1 MSKVKSFGDQ
11 GLKLN
16 RRWLL
21 QSGVLAC
28 GAAAL
33 PSAAG
38 AQSAST
44 GCATEGWEAPI
55 GEVNPLDDVNPPR
68 PENLKKP
75 GQVDARFPISYRRS
89 VPAACRVMA
98 AHFDAVATRDYKKL
112 AKTLQFPF
120 AIIENI
126 DAIVVNSPD
135 DLTDVKA
142 PPSLNF
148 SPTGKR
154 YTDHNSMLKPGAYD
168 MLVSMELINFDP
180 VRVNMAMTFDRYDE
194 NGKRMQRCEGVYCVT
209 NNDGR
214 WAIQLLSTIWT
225 PDTVIGM
232 VYQDAIEA
240 AIRLRADH
248 VISYVDDNP
257 ADEHFKP
264 TRGPRV
270 GITGGGIGSLMNSQ
284 QSDNQMALFAIK
296 GVKTRLSA
304 SNRPPNGGPGGPGF
318 PGGGPGG
325 RGGRDSN
332 APLPEGSPTN
342 TALGGIMET
351 PHLPK
356 DYQNYKEFS
365 AMGWAWGS
373 PWVPKASR
381 VIHQCA
387 NKVHRFSGVTRF
399 NVSGEEESTSMEVA
413 VVVRGTSGEWTDNGG
428 LAYIT
433 MHDRL
438 NDVHTA

>member
-1 MSKVKSFGDQ
+1 MKNLKALGDC
-11 GLKLN
+11 GVNLN

-21 QSGVLAC
+21 QSSVLTL

-33 PSAAG
+33 PTVAS
-38 AQSAST
+38 AQSATAACSS
-44 GCATEGWEAPI
+44 EGWEAPI
-55 GEVNPLDDVNPPR
+55 GEINPVDDVNPPR
-68 PENLKKP
+68 PANLKKP

-98 AHFDAVATRDYKKL
+98 AHFDAIATRNYNKL
-112 AKTLQFPF
+112 ATTLQFPF

-126 DAIVVNSPD
+126 DAIIVNSED
-135 DLTDVKA
+135 ELTNEKA

-148 SPTGKR
+148 SPTGQR

-168 MLVSMELINFDP
+168 MLISLEVINFDP
-180 VRVNMAMTFDRYDE
+180 VRVNMAMTFDRYDDH
-194 NGKRMQRCEGVYCVT
+194 GKRMQRCEGVYCVT

-232 VYQDAIEA
+232 VYQDAVEA

-248 VISYVDDNP
+248 VDSYVDDDP
-257 ADEHFKP
+257 ADEHGTP

-284 QSDNQMALFAIK
+284 QSDDQMALFAIK
-296 GVKTRLSA
+296 GVKTRLRLSGL
-304 SNRPPNGGPGGPGF
+304 NRQGANGPGR
-318 PGGGPGG
+318 
-325 RGGRDSN
+325 RGGRESN
-332 APLPEGSPTN
+332 APLPPGSPTH
-342 TALGGIMET
+342 TALGGILQT

-356 DYQNYKEFS
+356 DYRNYEEFT
-365 AMGWAWGS
+365 AMGWDWGS
-373 PWVPKASR
+373 PWVPKATR
-381 VIHQCA
+381 IIHQCA

-413 VVVRGTSGEWTDNGG
+413 AIVRGTSGEWTENGG

-438 NDVHTA
+438 NDIHTG

>member
-1 MSKVKSFGDQ
+1 MKNLGLLGDR
-11 GLKLN
+11 GINLN

-21 QSGVLAC
+21 QSSMLVC

-33 PSAAG
+33 PAPAL
-38 AQSAST
+38 AQSASA
-44 GCATEGWEAPI
+44 GSAPEGWEPPV
-55 GEVNPLDDVNPPR
+55 GEINPLDQVNPPR
-68 PENLKKP
+68 PANLKKP

-89 VPAACRVMA
+89 VPAACRVVA
-98 AHFDAVATRDYKKL
+98 AHFDAIATRDYKKL
-112 AKTLQFPF
+112 ATTLHFPF

-126 DAIVVNSPD
+126 DAIVVNSAD
-135 DLTDVKA
+135 ELTNVKA

-148 SPTGKR
+148 SPSGQR

-168 MLVSMELINFDP
+168 MLVSLELINFDP
-180 VRVNMAMTFDRYDE
+180 IRVNMAMTFDRYDD

-225 PDTVIGM
+225 PDAVIGM

-257 ADEHFKP
+257 ADEHGTP

-284 QSDNQMALFAIK
+284 QSDDQMALFAIK
-296 GVKTRLSA
+296 GVKTRLSVQ
-304 SNRPPNGGPGGPGF
+304 NRSAAGAPGAGGNAGGQA
-318 PGGGPGG
+318 GG
-325 RGGRDSN
+325 RGGRDPN
-332 APLPEGSPTN
+332 APLPPGSPTH
-342 TALGGIMET
+342 TALGGILET

-356 DYQNYKEFS
+356 DYANYQQFT

-373 PWVPKASR
+373 PWVPKATR
-381 VIHQCA
+381 AIHQCA

-413 VVVRGTSGEWTDNGG
+413 VIVRGTSGEWTENGG

-438 NDVHTA
+438 NDIHTP